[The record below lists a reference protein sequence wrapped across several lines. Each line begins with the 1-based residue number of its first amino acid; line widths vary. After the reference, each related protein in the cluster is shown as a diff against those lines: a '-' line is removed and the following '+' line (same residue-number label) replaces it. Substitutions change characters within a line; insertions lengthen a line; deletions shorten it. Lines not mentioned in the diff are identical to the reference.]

1 MQLIKSDDFIS
12 CIFKIVYPLHDT
24 HIMKNTFIFDLD
36 GTLLNTLEDLS
47 NSVNYALA
55 ANQLPIRSTE
65 DIRCALG
72 NGIQVLIEKSVPQQT
87 NPAIVEKV
95 LTTFRAYY
103 LKHSMDHTAPYDG
116 IIDLLKILKQR
127 KIHTAIVSNKLD
139 PAVQELYQ
147 RFFSEYI
154 DIAIGEQQPIVRRK
168 PYPDMVN
175 LALHKLETT
184 TEEAIYIGDSEV
196 DLQTATNTGIDCVS
210 VSWGFRSRTFLEDLG
225 ATNIIDTPM
234 QLLSR
239 Y

>member
-1 MQLIKSDDFIS
+1 
-12 CIFKIVYPLHDT
+12 
-24 HIMKNTFIFDLD
+24 MKNTFIFDLD

>member
-1 MQLIKSDDFIS
+1 
-12 CIFKIVYPLHDT
+12 
-24 HIMKNTFIFDLD
+24 MKNTFIFDLD

-65 DIRCALG
+65 DIRRALG

>member
-1 MQLIKSDDFIS
+1 
-12 CIFKIVYPLHDT
+12 
-24 HIMKNTFIFDLD
+24 MKNTFIFDLD

-55 ANQLPIRSTE
+55 TNQLPTRSTE
-65 DIRCALG
+65 DIRRALG

-87 NPAIVEKV
+87 NPAIIEKV
-95 LTTFRAYY
+95 LATFRAYY

-116 IIDLLKILKQR
+116 IMELLKNLKKR
-127 KIHTAIVSNKLD
+127 KINTAIVSNKLD
-139 PAVQELYQ
+139 PAVQELHQ

-196 DLQTATNTGIDCVS
+196 DLQTAKNTGIDCVS

-234 QLLSR
+234 QLLTR
-239 Y
+239 YPELQ

>member
-1 MQLIKSDDFIS
+1 
-12 CIFKIVYPLHDT
+12 
-24 HIMKNTFIFDLD
+24 MKNTFIFDLD

-65 DIRCALG
+65 DIRRALG

-116 IIDLLKILKQR
+116 IIELLKILKER
-127 KIHTAIVSNKLD
+127 KLHTAIVSNKLD

-175 LALHKLETT
+175 LALHKLEAT

-196 DLQTATNTGIDCVS
+196 DLQTAKNTGIDCVS

-234 QLLSR
+234 QLLTR
-239 Y
+239 YPELK